1 MKVGIS
7 KKLKPFAL
15 QKARY
20 KVAFGGRASGKSWGV
35 ARILLLMAK
44 EKPIRILCTREIQ
57 NSIKE
62 SVHRLLADQIDMM
75 KMQGWVVQNDS
86 IRYTNG
92 SEFIFKGLYTNIEKI
107 KSLEGV
113 DICWIEEAET
123 ISEASW
129 NILDP
134 TIRKDGSEIWITFN
148 PRFEEDTIYQ
158 KFILGAMPDSLVV
171 QLNYIDNP
179 HCSPE
184 ILKQAQHMEQTER
197 ELYRHI
203 WLGECKKIAD
213 TRVFSMGELQEA
225 MKKTTVDD
233 IGETIWGL
241 DVARFGDDRTVLAER
256 RQYYVPTL
264 HTWQGLSTVEVA
276 DRVHTLYNTTDRK
289 PDAIFIDTIGVGGG
303 VLDQLA
309 TRGLPVIESNSSA
322 KADDPQYINKRAEMY
337 MTLKQK
343 MRFLKIPDNNDLL
356 RELLHV
362 EYLYT
367 SAGKTQIISKDIIKK
382 NYGKSPDLAD
392 AVALTFFSQIYQAG
406 HQEDWRGGY

>member
-1 MKVGIS
+1 
-7 KKLKPFAL
+7 
-15 QKARY
+15 
-20 KVAFGGRASGKSWGV
+20 
-35 ARILLLMAK
+35 
-44 EKPIRILCTREIQ
+44 
-57 NSIKE
+57 
-62 SVHRLLADQIDMM
+62 
-75 KMQGWVVQNDS
+75 
-86 IRYTNG
+86 
-92 SEFIFKGLYTNIEKI
+92 
-107 KSLEGV
+107 
-113 DICWIEEAET
+113 
-123 ISEASW
+123 
-129 NILDP
+129 
-134 TIRKDGSEIWITFN
+134 
-148 PRFEEDTIYQ
+148 
-158 KFILGAMPDSLVV
+158 MPDSFVV

-184 ILKQAQHMEQTER
+184 ILKQAQHMEQTEP

-213 TRVFSMGELQEA
+213 TRVFSMSELQDS
-225 MKKTTVDD
+225 MKKLDIDD
-233 IGETIWGL
+233 EGETIWGL
-241 DVARFGDDRTVLAER
+241 DVARFGDDRTVLAR
-256 RQYYVPTL
+256 RHQYYIPMID
-264 HTWQGLSTVEVA
+264 TWQGLSTVETA
-276 DRVHTLYNTTDRK
+276 DRIHMLYNTTDRK